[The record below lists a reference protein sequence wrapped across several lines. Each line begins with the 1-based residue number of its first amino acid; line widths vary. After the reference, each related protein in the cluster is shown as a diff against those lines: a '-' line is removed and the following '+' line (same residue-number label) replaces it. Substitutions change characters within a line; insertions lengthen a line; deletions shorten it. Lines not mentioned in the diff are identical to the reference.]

1 MPATL
6 LGKML
11 TRIWTQTKNQPI
23 SRLTEVQVLHV
34 LTVYVYLNT
43 YMHSLANLLGTLYQ
57 QIIDLRDSDI
67 IPGILPILWVTP
79 LAMPSWI
86 FAEHNQAIG
95 RCLERQEIIAWYSCY
110 AVDQPQS
117 S

>member
-57 QIIDLRDSDI
+57 QSIDLRDSDI
-67 IPGILPILWVTP
+67 IPGNRTMFGETRDNW
-79 LAMPSWI
+79 
-86 FAEHNQAIG
+86 
-95 RCLERQEIIAWYSCY
+95 IIAWYSCY